1 MNIAILIAGGSG
13 KRMGQ
18 DIPKQFINV
27 YDKPVLLYT
36 LESFERHP
44 QIDAIEVVCIDGWH
58 DVLRAYA
65 RQFNISKLKWIVS
78 GGASGQESIRNGV
91 YNLEEKAKP
100 DDIIV
105 IHDGIRP
112 LVDASVLT
120 DVLIKAQK
128 YGNAV
133 TSMPY
138 NEQIFI
144 INPDD
149 SSTTKQY
156 IPRET
161 LRRVSTPQAYR
172 FDLLDEKY
180 HEAFEKEIGIYG
192 SSYTNTMMVE
202 LGVTLHFAA
211 GSDKNIKLT
220 TKDDLELFKAYL
232 KADKDTWLK

>member
-27 YDKPVLLYT
+27 YDKPILLYT
-36 LESFERHP
+36 LESFEKHP

-65 RQFNISKLKWIVS
+65 RQFNITKLKWIVS
-78 GGASGQESIRNGV
+78 GGQESIRNGV
-91 YNLEEKAKP
+91 YNLEGKVKP

-112 LVDASVLT
+112 LVDATVLT

-144 INPDD
+144 INPDNA
-149 SSTTKQY
+149 STTKQY

-172 FDLLDEKY
+172 FNLLDEKY
-180 HEAFEKEIGIYG
+180 HEAFAKKIGIYG

-202 LGVTLHFAA
+202 LGVTLYFAA